1 MQHSDWLNLSQIWS
15 LKSHPVHTTPY
26 GTGKTYVHPPPS
38 LNIIWL
44 VQRVQASTVATFT
57 SSTTRVMGGRVYL
70 LESFKKLSLCGRQW
84 WWSHHS
90 VPTFRKPLPIAKREP
105 HPLRSAHVYNCVCKS
120 QDHINF
126 KSEEVR
132 QEAGPDV
139 IWRLADAAWLHSCRV
154 WSSHCL

>member
-105 HPLRSAHVYNCVCKS
+105 HPLRSAHAYNYSCVCKS
-120 QDHINF
+120 QFCRSRTEFVNLNCVLPF
-126 KSEEVR
+126 KNRRRSETSTAIFER
-132 QEAGPDV
+132 
-139 IWRLADAAWLHSCRV
+139 
-154 WSSHCL
+154 